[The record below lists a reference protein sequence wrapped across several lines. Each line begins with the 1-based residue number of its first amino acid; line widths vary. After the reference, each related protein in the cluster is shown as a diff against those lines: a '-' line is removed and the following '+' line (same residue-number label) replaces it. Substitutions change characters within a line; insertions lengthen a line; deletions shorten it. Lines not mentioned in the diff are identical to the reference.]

1 MHKSEKRGGC
11 KAVIEI
17 GSNALRLKIAEAH
30 KNKIKYI
37 EETAYDLSLGRDT
50 FDDGR
55 IKFDSLEKVCAVVKN
70 FLNEAQGYAADE
82 IRIVATTAVRE
93 AINREY
99 ILDQLKINTGYS
111 VEVIDEAQENL
122 YIYKFLTS
130 LLDDSLRR
138 SSVLV
143 YIGSGTMGLAF
154 MTDGRIPY
162 AHNIK
167 VGSLR
172 ISEMFNKLH
181 EHSSDFYILVEE
193 YINGFTDGLAENL
206 SETIREFVASGQE
219 IALLSELCAAVDDG
233 MFLYISSENFMRV
246 YDEIKHKSTDGIAI
260 DYRLPIEKAEVL
272 LPAMA
277 IFKRL
282 LDITGAPRIIAPS
295 ILLADAL
302 LFKMLRPKAYADI
315 SREFSKYTLLHARR
329 IAARYNVPKG
339 HYVRVE
345 RYSVKIF
352 DKMKKIHGMGAHEK
366 LLLQTAAILHD
377 IGKFIN
383 FQQHYLHSFNI
394 VKGLDILGLSN
405 LDRDITACI
414 CLYHSRRLPSPYDS
428 NYGSLS
434 PAKKVL
440 ISKLSAILRLAD
452 ALDRTNRDEKFTD
465 IDVTVNNALVVT
477 VSTQQ
482 PIDLEQWT
490 FTQKSAFFEEVF
502 GIKAV
507 LKKRRKM

>member
-1 MHKSEKRGGC
+1 MLKEEKRGGC

-30 KNKIKYI
+30 KNKIKYV
-37 EETAYDLSLGRDT
+37 EEIVYDLSLGRDT

-55 IKFDSLEKVCAVVKN
+55 IKFDNLEKACAVVKN
-70 FLNEAQGYAADE
+70 FLNAARGYAAGE

-99 ILDQLKINTGYS
+99 ILDQLKINTGYT
-111 VEVIDEAQENL
+111 VEVIDDAQEKL
-122 YIYKFLTS
+122 YIYKFMTS
-130 LLDDSLRR
+130 MLDESLRR
-138 SSVLV
+138 SAVLV
-143 YIGSGTMGLAF
+143 YIGSGSMGLAL

-167 VGSLR
+167 IGSLR
-172 ISEMFNKLH
+172 ISEMFNKEQ
-181 EHSSDFYILVEE
+181 EHSSDFYVMVEE
-193 YINGFTDGLAENL
+193 YLNGFTDGIAENL
-206 SETIREFVASGQE
+206 PETLRDFIASGQE
-219 IALLSELCAAVDDG
+219 IALLAELCAAADDG
-233 MFLYISSENFMRV
+233 MFLYISRENFMRV
-246 YDEIKHKSTDGIAI
+246 YNEIKYKSTDSIALA
-260 DYRLPIEKAEVL
+260 YRLPSEKAEVL

-302 LFKMLRPKAYADI
+302 LFKMLRPKAYAGI
-315 SREFSKYTLLHARR
+315 SKEFSKHTLLHARR
-329 IAARYNVPKG
+329 VAARYNVPKS
-339 HYVRVE
+339 HSVRVE
-345 RYSVKIF
+345 QYSVKIF

-383 FQQHYLHSFNI
+383 FQQHYLHSYNI
-394 VKGLDILGLSN
+394 IKGLNILGLSN
-405 LDRDITACI
+405 LDREITACI
-414 CLYHSRRLPSPYDS
+414 CLYHSSRLPSQYDS

-434 PAKKVL
+434 PTERVL
-440 ISKLSAILRLAD
+440 VSKLTAIMRLAD
-452 ALDRTNRDEKFTD
+452 ALNRNNKNEKFTD
-465 IDVTVNNALVVT
+465 IDVIVDDALAVT
-477 VSTQQ
+477 VSTGQH
-482 PIDLEQWT
+482 IDLEQWA

-502 GIKAV
+502 GIKAI
-507 LKKRRKM
+507 LKKRG